1 MVASCQA
8 ISLFSQNSAFNQK
21 VGDHHHHH
29 HRCCHRQHGH
39 YDRRSSNDNFT
50 SLIRF
55 SSISHVS
62 SSSSY
67 PLSSP
72 AAFSVPLFATTPRFA
87 IICSFMLQ
95 NLSNSCFHRL
105 SLKSPLSNSIAFSI
119 IQRFWHDIISECEY
133 DWCMTRVNIGS
144 ANSLNKLG
152 ATFGQPLPQAKKVL
166 QSLCIETNEASRR
179 GLPN

>member
-8 ISLFSQNSAFNQK
+8 ISLFSQNLAFNQK

-29 HRCCHRQHGH
+29 HRCCHRRHGH

-55 SSISHVS
+55 SSISHVSS

-95 NLSNSCFHRL
+95 NLSNSCFHRD
-105 SLKSPLSNSIAFSI
+105 SPSSPHFPILLRSASSSDF
-119 IQRFWHDIISECEY
+119 DTISY
-133 DWCMTRVNIGS
+133 QSASMT
-144 ANSLNKLG
+144 G
-152 ATFGQPLPQAKKVL
+152 AWPVWTLAARTVWT
-166 QSLCIETNEASRR
+166 S
-179 GLPN
+179 